1 MAYKGSPLHVDDGTL
16 YKVLLKS
23 KEVGVTVF
31 VHAENAEIIDT
42 LQKECLKNNQT
53 SPKYHAVS
61 RPPFVEGEATR
72 RAIYIAES
80 VGAPLFVVHVTCEE
94 AVDAIAEARA
104 RKSKVYGETCTHY
117 LITTKEKLTHP
128 DFNESAKYV
137 CSPALRDKKHQAILW
152 ESLNN
157 GTLSAIS
164 SDHCGI
170 DLKELKQVGR
180 VDFTKIPNGAPGAA
194 DRINM
199 IWTNGVAKNIISKQK
214 FVEICLTLPAKF
226 NGIYPRKGHIDI
238 GSDADIVIFDPEYRG
253 IVKLEDNPNG
263 IDYNIYEGREQI
275 GRPETVLLRGKV
287 VVEDGK
293 FVGKLGQGKYIE
305 SKTYAAAYE
314 ESI

>member
-1 MAYKGSPLHVDDGTL
+1 MAYKGSPPLHVDDGTL

-137 CSPALRDKKHQAILW
+137 CSPALRDKK
-152 ESLNN
+152 
-157 GTLSAIS
+157 TS
-164 SDHCGI
+164 SYFMGI
-170 DLKELKQVGR
+170 FK
-180 VDFTKIPNGAPGAA
+180 
-194 DRINM
+194 
-199 IWTNGVAKNIISKQK
+199 
-214 FVEICLTLPAKF
+214 
-226 NGIYPRKGHIDI
+226 
-238 GSDADIVIFDPEYRG
+238 
-253 IVKLEDNPNG
+253 
-263 IDYNIYEGREQI
+263 
-275 GRPETVLLRGKV
+275 
-287 VVEDGK
+287 
-293 FVGKLGQGKYIE
+293 
-305 SKTYAAAYE
+305 
-314 ESI
+314 